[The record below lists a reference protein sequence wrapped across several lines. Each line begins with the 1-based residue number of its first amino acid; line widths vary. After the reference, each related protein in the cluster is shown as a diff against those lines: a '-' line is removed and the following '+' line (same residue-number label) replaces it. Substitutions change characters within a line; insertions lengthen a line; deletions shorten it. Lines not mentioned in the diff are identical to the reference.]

1 MHGRLYNELRLVVS
15 VSPRTPLLIK
25 SGEKAGIDPSRPDME
40 FVRTHRRKDDGDTVE
55 TLYIPGSSF
64 RGVLRAHAE
73 RLVRSVKE
81 DGACIITDKNCLQKQ
96 SNKESNK
103 ESNLDGVQAYI
114 LSCFACK
121 LFGNTG
127 LASRLQVGD
136 LYPGLAAPLTET
148 RYGVAIDRVTG
159 AVAHGPFNLEIVT
172 DGVFEGVLTLRN
184 FTLGQL
190 GLLSASLLDIA
201 DGYVALGHAKSRGL
215 GRVNVTFKEAV
226 FRFAKDP
233 QGRLV
238 GVEQLAHEPLKAAY
252 GLKDTDE
259 SVEIGENAS
268 REGAY
273 YVLRTQAGTAREWL
287 DKTVGIWVNQLEA
300 GN

>member
-1 MHGRLYNELRLVVS
+1 MHGRLYNELRLTVS
-15 VSPRTPLLIK
+15 ISPRTPLLIK

-81 DGACIITDKNCLQKQ
+81 DGACIITGENCLQKQ
-96 SNKESNK
+96 GNKGSD
-103 ESNLDGVQAYI
+103 LDGVQAYI

-136 LYPGLAAPLTET
+136 LYPGAAVPLTET

-159 AVAHGPFNLEIVT
+159 AVAQGPFNLEIVT

-190 GLLSASLLDIA
+190 GLLSASLLDVA

-215 GRVNVTFKEAV
+215 GRVSITFREAV
-226 FRFAKDP
+226 FRFSRDP
-233 QGRLV
+233 QGKLLGV
-238 GVEQLAHEPLKAAY
+238 GQLAQEQVKSTY
-252 GLKDTDE
+252 GLKETDE
-259 SVEIGENAS
+259 SEEIGVSAS

-287 DKTVGIWVNQLEA
+287 DKTVGVWVNQLEA